1 MHSSLFAELRTLFW
15 LQTRLTLAMFRS
27 RRAAD
32 WFWLLRLGLTLLQAL
47 FTFPFFLLMGV
58 GVAVGLALLSPR
70 AAFEAVVIGN
80 TFMTIFWLMAP
91 SMYSSQLMER
101 FEMSRLFPHP
111 ISFRG
116 MVVGSTLMAAL
127 NMTGLWTLP
136 ILAGEVVGL
145 AWHKPLAAPLIALGA
160 LPAFVFFAL
169 AGRLMDDFFDL
180 VASDRRLRTLV
191 IFILSAP
198 FMFMGFGQY
207 YLQYISDNFEK
218 LPAFIDPALAI
229 QLQQAQGLSDV
240 LEILQPSRFLLWLPP
255 GWVSAGMGMVVA
267 DSWGAGLLFLLLSCG
282 VVGGLLW
289 LHAGVTRRLMEG
301 AALTVGVE
309 RVRTRGL
316 GFEFSRAPVFWA
328 LFAKDWRHLWRS
340 PLPRRMVFAAL
351 LVPMGMALPLMNV
364 PLEELPP
371 EWGQN
376 VALVFGLIMVF
387 MFNMM
392 LNIALTGNYFGSI
405 DREGFGTLAVAVS
418 DWRPV
423 LLAANGAMLIFTSAL
438 SIPVVTAIALL
449 TDAWATLPLLIYII
463 LALQIST
470 TPAYTLAAIWGPYRM
485 ELKYGMQNRQG
496 NIWSFLAWILGT
508 PPVALLILLPYFL
521 WKPALWITLPLSAL
535 YSVGLY
541 WLTLKP
547 LAKLLRNRQHIV
559 LERVTKD

>member
-1 MHSSLFAELRTLFW
+1 MHSSLFTELKTLFW
-15 LQTRLTLAMFRS
+15 LQGKLTLAIFRS

-70 AAFEAVVIGN
+70 AAFEAVVLGN
-80 TFMTIFWLMAP
+80 TFMTVFWLMAP

-116 MVVGSTLMAAL
+116 MVLGSTLMAAL
-127 NMTGLWTLP
+127 NMTGLWTFP

-145 AWHKPLAAPLIALGA
+145 AWHKPLVAPLIALGA
-160 LPAFVFFAL
+160 LPAFVLFTL

-180 VASDRRLRTLV
+180 IASDRRLRTLA
-191 IFILSAP
+191 IFLLTAP
-198 FMFMGFGQY
+198 FMFLWVGQY

-218 LPAFIDPALAI
+218 LPAFIDPALAM
-229 QLQQAQGLSDV
+229 QLQQAQGPSDV
-240 LEILQPSRFLLWLPP
+240 LEIVRLSRFLLWLPP

-267 DSWGAGLLFLLLSCG
+267 DSWVTGLLFLLLSFATI
-282 VVGGLLW
+282 GGLLW
-289 LHAGVTRRLMEG
+289 LHAHVTRRLMEG

-316 GFEFSRAPVFWA
+316 GFVFSRAPVFWA
-328 LFAKDWRHLWRS
+328 LVAKDWRHLWRN
-340 PLPRRMVFAAL
+340 PLPRRMVFATV
-351 LVPMGMALPLMNV
+351 LVPAAMAFPLINI
-364 PLEELPP
+364 PTEELPP
-371 EWGQN
+371 GWDQYMT
-376 VALVFGLIMVF
+376 VVFGLIMVF

-392 LNIALTGNYFGSI
+392 FNIALTGNYFGAI
-405 DREGFGTLAVAVS
+405 DREGFGTLAAAVA

-423 LLAANGAMLIFTSAL
+423 LLAANGVMAVFTGAL
-438 SIPVVTAIALL
+438 SGLVLTVLTLL
-449 TDAWATLPLLIYII
+449 TGAWAALPLLLYIL
-463 LALQIST
+463 LALQVST
-470 TPAYTLAAIWGPYRM
+470 TPVYTFAAIWGPYRM
-485 ELKYGMQNRQG
+485 EMKYGMQNRQG

-521 WKPALWITLPLSAL
+521 WKPGLWITLPLSAL